1 MSCSNYDWK
10 AYALGE
16 IDAGARIQMEAH
28 AATCISCRE
37 ELAGLRLTLDA
48 MSTLREEEIPKRI
61 AFVSDKVFEPRWYR
75 MFLRP
80 SFAAAGVLAAAIL
93 VHAFARP
100 SLDQQ
105 ALQTQIETAVNKA
118 VADTEDR
125 HTQQLREVLANYEM
139 LQKQNNLMYIRTT
152 GVSHQ

>member
-1 MSCSNYDWK
+1 MSCSNFDWK

-16 IDAGARIQMEAH
+16 LDKNDRRQAEAH
-28 AATCISCRE
+28 AAACVSCRE

-61 AFVSDKVFEPRWYR
+61 AFVSDKVFEPRWYQ
-75 MFLRP
+75 MFRRP
-80 SFAAAGVLAAAIL
+80 SFAAACVLAGAIL

-105 ALQTQIETAVNKA
+105 ALQARIETAVNKA

-125 HTQQLREVLANYEM
+125 HTQQLKEVLVNYEM
-139 LQKQNNLMYIRTT
+139 LQKQNNLMFKQTT

>member
-1 MSCSNYDWK
+1 MSCSNFDWK

-16 IDAGARIQMEAH
+16 IDKDNRRQAEAH
-28 AATCISCRE
+28 AATCVSCRE

-61 AFVSDKVFEPRWYR
+61 AFVSDKVFEPRWYQ

-80 SFAAAGVLAAAIL
+80 SFAAACILAAAIL

-100 SLDQQ
+100 PLDQQ
-105 ALQTQIETAVNKA
+105 ALQQKIDTAVNKA

-125 HTQQLREVLANYEM
+125 HTQQLREVLASYEM
-139 LQKQNNLMYIRTT
+139 LEKQNKLMYIQTT

>member
-1 MSCSNYDWK
+1 MSCSNCDWK

-16 IDAGARIQMEAH
+16 LDQNSRRQAEAH
-28 AATCISCRE
+28 AATCSSCRE

-61 AFVSDKVFEPRWYR
+61 AFVSDKVFEPRWYQ

>member
-16 IDAGARIQMEAH
+16 LDQSALRQAEAH
-28 AATCISCRE
+28 AAGCSACRE

-61 AFVSDKVFEPRWYR
+61 AFVSDKVFEPRWWQIFR
-75 MFLRP
+75 RP
-80 SFAAAGVLAAAIL
+80 TFAAACVLAAAIL

-100 SLDQQ
+100 SLSNTADPE
-105 ALQTQIETAVNKA
+105 ALQARIDRAVTKA
-118 VADTEDR
+118 VTDTEDR
-125 HTQQLREVLANYEM
+125 HATQLRDVLANYEE
-139 LQKQNNLMYIRTT
+139 LQKQNRM
-152 GVSHQ
+152 